1 MSVERQLGVRT
12 AALLVVASMVGTGV
26 FTTTGFLVRDLQS
39 APAVLVA
46 WLLGGL
52 TALCGALSY
61 GELTAALPANG
72 GEYALLSRA
81 YHPLVGFVAGFVSL
95 VVGFAAPTAASAIAF
110 GKYLHRVVPGGP
122 EGWPAL
128 AGVALILLTSLLHV
142 ATVRRGS
149 RFQDLATGAKVLFI
163 LAFVLAGLGRGE
175 PARAEGAPRLPWTAD
190 LGLLP
195 APRLALALAVLAGLA
210 LQLPLSEI
218 GNAVHELTPRDL
230 AHERAVRELL
240 DVGSPLEGFAVV
252 GAFVLVAPLM
262 EELLFRGLL
271 LPRLVRAHGVPA
283 GLVVSAALF
292 ALVHGRPAPMA
303 YALAAG
309 LVLGALR
316 LRFRSVVPCVAL
328 HAATNAVPVLV
339 PPELLRLPGVN
350 VVSEELL
357 HVPLAWLLPAI
368 AVAGAALAL
377 LARVPDVE

>member
-1 MSVERQLGVRT
+1 MGRRGDGGVRGREEWGGADGGSRWVRRGQGGGA
-12 AALLVVASMVGTGV
+12 AALGDRCGGRRRDRGLGDGWGRDGAGVACYAASPVP
-26 FTTTGFLVRDLQS
+26 
-39 APAVLVA
+39 APAPLRWFEAAGVAILAVLGSWAVQ
-46 WLLGGL
+46 
-52 TALCGALSY
+52 
-61 GELTAALPANG
+61 
-72 GEYALLSRA
+72 
-81 YHPLVGFVAGFVSL
+81 LV
-95 VVGFAAPTAASAIAF
+95 AASARM
-110 GKYLHRVVPGGP
+110 LRGGTFAEAAGEVARDP
-122 EGWPAL
+122 LSLGL
-128 AGVALILLTSLLHV
+128 AQLLGFGVAIAV
-142 ATVRRGS
+142 GRR
-149 RFQDLATGAKVLFI
+149 
-163 LAFVLAGLGRGE
+163 LGRGE